1 MMRCALVFGF
11 LAAAAGPAAAQEEPT
26 GSWVDETSAFYFA
39 RGGCATDGTYLYYF
53 GGYQLGVSQSY
64 PSYYRRARRYDPAAN
79 AWITLANLPI
89 ASSNITYQYN
99 VGAYFDGALYSFGTS
114 WQDGNGIVLRYSIA
128 GDAWSVLDG
137 VTLPESRYGAA
148 AAVLGNLIYVSGGY
162 AGAPSRRV
170 DAFDPTGNTFTRI
183 ADLPVGLHDHAMV
196 ALPARGSLCVVG
208 GESTDGYESGCYE
221 YSPDSNSWVER
232 ASLPAPRGAAAA
244 FTIRNRVYLAGGRS
258 TAGASAAVY
267 EYHPAAD
274 AWAERASMASARYQH
289 GAAVVSGRGYVYGG
303 LPVYDAGE
311 EFTPPDFGPAPE
323 LESPV
328 IFHGTQPESSLQAG
342 DPSERA
348 GWTGYMVHW
357 STTIGDPDPG
367 QQVRLRVRFRRFMEP
382 EWKHVQSGWVGQGV
396 VEMYLSLPSKG
407 DYDWEYRIEDF
418 DENSYPAELDAWLPA
433 FGNSASPDFRCDP
446 KPPSAPAALSP
457 DASATV
463 HDPEGGEV
471 PFAWAEGIDEFP
483 GLVHDVEVYY
493 GSILE
498 ASATVSGAG
507 ATAWLP
513 VGPIERAWR
522 VRARDLAGNVSP
534 WSEWRRFRVG
544 YDDGVDHAAGD
555 ATTTCGFGVGV
566 PGSAGPAVIAAIFL
580 AVAVK
585 LRRRRHCI
593 WATESNVTSAGGK

>member
-1 MMRCALVFGF
+1 MKRSALIFGF
-11 LAAAAGPAAAQEEPT
+11 LVAAAGSASAQEDPT
-26 GSWVDETSAFYFA
+26 GSWADETSAFYFA

-79 AWITLANLPI
+79 AWVTLANLPI

-99 VGAYFDGALYSFGTS
+99 AGAYFDGALYSFGTS
-114 WQDGNGIVLRYSIA
+114 WQDGDGIVLRYSIA

-137 VTLPESRYGAA
+137 VALPESRYGAA

-170 DAFDPTGNTFTRI
+170 DAFDPSTNTFTRI

-196 ALPARGSLCVVG
+196 ALPARASLCVVG
-208 GESTDGYESGCYE
+208 GESADGYEAGCYE
-221 YSPDSNSWVER
+221 YSAASDSWVER
-232 ASLPAPRGAAAA
+232 ASLAAPRSAAAA
-244 FTIRNRVYLAGGRS
+244 FAIRNRVYLAGGRS
-258 TAGASAAVY
+258 DSGPSAAVF
-267 EYHPAAD
+267 EYHPATD

-289 GAAVVSGRGYVYGG
+289 GAAAVAGRGYVYGG

-328 IFHGTQPESSLQAG
+328 SIHGTQPESSLQAEE

-348 GWTGYMVHW
+348 GWTGYMVRW
-357 STTIGDPDPG
+357 SAMISDPDPG
-367 QQVRLRVRFRRFMEP
+367 QLVRLRIRFRRYMEP
-382 EWKHVQSGWVGQGV
+382 VWKEIDGGWVGQGL
-396 VEMYLSLPSKG
+396 VEIYCSLPTKG
-407 DYDWEYRIEDF
+407 EYDWEYRIEDA
-418 DENSYPAELDAWLPA
+418 DENSFPAELDAWLPA
-433 FGNSASPDFRCDP
+433 FGNSASPDLRCDP
-446 KPPSAPAALSP
+446 KPPSAPVGLSP
-457 DASATV
+457 DGSATV

-471 PFAWAEGIDEFP
+471 SFAWTEGADDFP

-498 ASATVSGAG
+498 ASHTASGAG

-513 VGPIERAWR
+513 VGPGERAWR
-522 VRARDLAGNVSP
+522 VRARDLAGNTSP
-534 WSEWRRFRVG
+534 WSEWRRFHVG
-544 YDDGVDHAAGD
+544 YDDGLDHAAGD
-555 ATTTCGFGVGV
+555 AMETCGFGAGS
-566 PGSAGPAVIAAIFL
+566 PGMAAPAAIVPILL
-580 AVAVK
+580 AALVR
-585 LRRRRHCI
+585 LRRRSH
-593 WATESNVTSAGGK
+593 